1 MMQRRMTVAR
11 IPPVITTVPAVIRPT
26 PHQTLQRR
34 VGRGEGSSPFSA
46 GGVVGRGAP
55 ESREGPGDWDARSF
69 LQTEPPGQPNLG
81 DLQLWEGREA
91 AES

>member
-34 VGRGEGSSPFSA
+34 VRRGEGQPHQAWGGEPPGTFYTVGGRGEPEGSWSRRTTGTEKP
-46 GGVVGRGAP
+46 GA
-55 ESREGPGDWDARSF
+55 S
-69 LQTEPPGQPNLG
+69 
-81 DLQLWEGREA
+81 
-91 AES
+91 

>member
-34 VGRGEGSSPFSA
+34 VRRGEG
-46 GGVVGRGAP
+46 
-55 ESREGPGDWDARSF
+55 
-69 LQTEPPGQPNLG
+69 
-81 DLQLWEGREA
+81 QLPSWAWGREP
-91 AES
+91 SWNFLS